1 MPEIIGSNLEK
12 CILMMVKGSTL
23 RHLLK
28 AKSSDSM
35 SHRAQAMKMS
45 SHRKYCS
52 ISLALKKFLS
62 RNKPFGI
69 SVGTEHI
76 SLDKATDRI
85 LARNIRCPI
94 DIPPFQR
101 STVDG
106 YAIRS
111 SDAKGT
117 SRNDQVMLNVIGKIN
132 AGKNARTKIS
142 SGEAI
147 AVATGAKIPLGADS
161 VVMIEDVLVED
172 EGRKI
177 RISDKIYNGS
187 NITPK
192 GNDLE

>member
-12 CILMMVKGSTL
+12 CILMMVKGSAL

-28 AKSSDSM
+28 AKSSGSL
-35 SHRAQAMKMS
+35 SHRAQAIKMS

-62 RNKPFGI
+62 RSKLSGI
-69 SVGTEHI
+69 SVGTENI

-106 YAIRS
+106 YAIQS
-111 SDAKGT
+111 SDAKWAA
-117 SRNDQVMLNVIGKIN
+117 RNGHVVLNIMDKIN
-132 AGKNARTKIS
+132 AGR
-142 SGEAI
+142 
-147 AVATGAKIPLGADS
+147 
-161 VVMIEDVLVED
+161 
-172 EGRKI
+172 
-177 RISDKIYNGS
+177 
-187 NITPK
+187 
-192 GNDLE
+192 